1 MISRNLEGRL
11 RGLAKKFPTVTVTGP
26 RQSGKTTL
34 CRKVFPNKT
43 YVSLEAPDQR
53 EYASRDPRGFLADL
67 AKGAIL
73 DEVQRVPELLSYL
86 QGEVDERAKP
96 GRFILTGSANF
107 ALLHSVGQSLA
118 GRTAVVNLFP
128 LSLDETRRFPEPP
141 ADLEETLWKGGYP
154 AIFDRDLPAQEWLGS
169 YVATYV
175 ERDVR
180 QLLNIGDLVAFQTFL
195 KLCAGRSG
203 QLLNLS
209 ALASDCGMT
218 HGTARSWI
226 SVLETSYIAF
236 RLPPFIANPNKRL
249 VKTPKLYFHDTG
261 LLCYL
266 LGIRHPEQIR
276 THPLRGAIF
285 ETWVAS
291 EILKARAHRGLP
303 PALLFFRDRKG
314 VEVDLIVERGD
325 VLVALEAK
333 SGHTVAGDFF
343 DGLTKFAGLAAS
355 QKRMPPLR
363 QVLLYAGEKRQERT
377 GVTVLPWSKLHDFD
391 WVGTNR

>member
-1 MISRNLEGRL
+1 MIPRNLEGRL

-34 CRKVFPNKT
+34 CRGVFPNKT

-53 EYASRDPRGFLADL
+53 EYASHDPRGFLADL

-107 ALLHSVGQSLA
+107 ALLHSVSQSLA

-128 LSLDETRRFPEPP
+128 LSLDEARRFPEPP
-141 ADLEETLWKGGYP
+141 SDFEETLWKGGYP
-154 AIFDRDLPAQEWLGS
+154 AIFDRGLPAQEWLGS
-169 YVATYV
+169 YVGTYV

-236 RLPPFIANPNKRL
+236 RLPPFVANPNKRL
-249 VKTPKLYFHDTG
+249 VKTPKLYFYDTG

-266 LGIRHPEQIR
+266 LGIREPEQLR

-291 EILKARAHRGLP
+291 EILKARAHRGLSP
-303 PALLFFRDRKG
+303 SLLFFRDRKG
-314 VEVDLIVERGD
+314 TEVDLLVERGD
-325 VLVALEAK
+325 ALIAVEAK
-333 SGHTVAGDFF
+333 SSRTVAGDFF

-355 QKRMPPLR
+355 QKRMPALR
-363 QVLLYAGEKRQERT
+363 QVLLYAGEQRQERT

-391 WVGTNR
+391 WVGKKA